1 MIKIILFKY
10 LLDFK
15 YHGKIPSQYDK
26 VIVITF
32 TNIKYVI
39 NFILNEN
46 YTIYKKKK
54 EIFEKYHSSSFF
66 IILHYLRYILKIY
79 LIIYLKY
86 IFCIYFNIFR
96 NIYLYFWSI
105 IHKIYKI
112 YKSFSIW

>member
-54 EIFEKYHSSSFF
+54 KKFLKNIILHHSSSFF
-66 IILHYLRYILKIY
+66 II
-79 LIIYLKY
+79 
-86 IFCIYFNIFR
+86 
-96 NIYLYFWSI
+96 
-105 IHKIYKI
+105 
-112 YKSFSIW
+112 

>member
-54 EIFEKYHSSSFF
+54 RNFWKISFF
-66 IILHYLRYILKIY
+66 IILHHSSLFEIYFKNISNNIFKIYIL
-79 LIIYLKY
+79 Y
-86 IFCIYFNIFR
+86 IF
-96 NIYLYFWSI
+96 
-105 IHKIYKI
+105 
-112 YKSFSIW
+112 